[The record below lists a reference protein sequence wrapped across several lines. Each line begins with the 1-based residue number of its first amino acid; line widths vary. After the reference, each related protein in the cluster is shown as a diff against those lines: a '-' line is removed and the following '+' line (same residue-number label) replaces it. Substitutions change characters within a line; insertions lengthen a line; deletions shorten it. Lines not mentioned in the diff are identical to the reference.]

1 MKRFVFIFS
10 IVLTVFL
17 YGCEDKPS
25 DSLVLKQLEGLN
37 LIGEVKNYKRLNG
50 YRDGNY
56 YVVEFQYDLY
66 IDKDKIKKLDKRT
79 NKDLFTNMQV
89 GLLLV
94 GIVMRCG
101 DKNPCTMRERL
112 KFVKGEKGWSVV
124 EE

>member
-1 MKRFVFIFS
+1 MKRFVFAFL
-10 IVLTVFL
+10 IVLAVFL

-25 DSLVLKQLEGLN
+25 DSLVLKQLEGLS

-50 YRDGNY
+50 YKDGNY

-66 IDKDKIKKLDKRT
+66 IDKDKIKELDKRT
-79 NKDLFTNMQV
+79 KKDFFTNMQV

-94 GIVMRCG
+94 GIVMTCG

-112 KFVKGEKGWSVV
+112 KFVKGENGWSVV

>member
-1 MKRFVFIFS
+1 MKRFVFAFL
-10 IVLTVFL
+10 IVLTAFL

-25 DSLVLKQLEGLN
+25 DRLVLKQLEGLK

-66 IDKDKIKKLDKRT
+66 IDKDRLHRLLKSAKKDF
-79 NKDLFTNMQV
+79 FTDMQV
-89 GLLLV
+89 SLLFV

-101 DKNPCTMRERL
+101 DQNPCTMRERL
-112 KFVKGEKGWSVV
+112 KFVKGEKGWSVI